1 MAVPRLAPSTCSIAD
16 DSFFFRAA
24 GASICSAFDRAAI
37 PGGLAASRRPH
48 RRPARP
54 SWLPPAGRARS
65 CTASGEAE
73 AGLTEQ
79 PAGGRGALLA
89 ARRRRRISCR
99 RISCLG
105 AKEGLGY
112 V

>member
-65 CTASGEAE
+65 CTASGEE

-99 RISCLG
+99 